1 MTLPDHDTDRPPA
14 DLLDLFHHID
24 AHTPPGYRTQLIDQ
38 EITVTPPPQGDHEGI
53 VGRIIR
59 AIYRGGAPKHL
70 LVSGNRGLVTPRGR
84 FIPDVTVADES
95 NFTGTA
101 SWADPAGVELVC
113 EVTSRRA
120 DTDRDVKR
128 LGYAQAGIPLYLLI
142 DRDNDHAVLYS
153 QPDDTDYQAEHTV
166 KFGGEL
172 TIPAPVDT
180 TIDTTEFP

>member
-38 EITVTPPPQGDHEGI
+38 EITVTPPPQGDHEE
-53 VGRIIR
+53 IISSVIL
-59 AIYRGGAPKHL
+59 AVAASAGGTRWTAAPNK
-70 LVSGNRGLVTPRGR
+70 GLITPRGR
-84 FIPDVTVADES
+84 FIPDITLAPK
-95 NFTGTA
+95 GTFRGA
-101 SWADPAGVELVC
+101 PPWADPAGVELVC